1 MTSYHFLMDLAIIL
15 LSTKLMGLLTQRF
28 HLPQVVGALVAGL
41 LLGPACLGILQE
53 TDFIKSTAEI
63 GVIVLMFCAGL
74 ETDVEELKR
83 SGKASLV
90 IALLGVLVPLFP
102 LLRLSQSQ
110 SVILLF
116 RSIVCLHQINHQAR
130 HSLFNRFILNWSQLL
145 RIVL

>member
-90 IALLGVLVPLFP
+90 IALLGVLVPLGGGFLVALFFNHP
-102 LLRLSQSQ
+102 NRIPSDASASLFLQNLFIG
-110 SVILLF
+110 VILTATSV
-116 RSIVCLHQINHQAR
+116 SITVEA
-130 HSLFNRFILNWSQLL
+130 W
-145 RIVL
+145 

>member
-1 MTSYHFLMDLAIIL
+1 MSYDILHFLMDLAIIL

-90 IALLGVLVPLFP
+90 IALLGVLVPLGGGFLVALFFNHP
-102 LLRLSQSQ
+102 NGFLRMHRQAYFFRTCSSALS
-110 SVILLF
+110 
-116 RSIVCLHQINHQAR
+116 
-130 HSLFNRFILNWSQLL
+130 
-145 RIVL
+145 

>member
-74 ETDVEELKR
+74 
-83 SGKASLV
+83 
-90 IALLGVLVPLFP
+90 
-102 LLRLSQSQ
+102 
-110 SVILLF
+110 
-116 RSIVCLHQINHQAR
+116 
-130 HSLFNRFILNWSQLL
+130 
-145 RIVL
+145 